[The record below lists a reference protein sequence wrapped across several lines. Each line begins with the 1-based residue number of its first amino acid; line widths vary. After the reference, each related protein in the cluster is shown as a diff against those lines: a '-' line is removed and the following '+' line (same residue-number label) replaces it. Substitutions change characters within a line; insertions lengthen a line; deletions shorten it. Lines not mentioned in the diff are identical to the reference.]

1 MRVDFYLR
9 FHTLFGQSLSL
20 TGNTPELG
28 NNIIEKSL
36 PLQFFNEE
44 FWHLSVDIDTTHIS
58 SLQYRY
64 IFTNE
69 KREVKKEAEKDRVI
83 NLNKF
88 TGDVVVIDSWNDE
101 SYFENTF
108 LTTPFKEV

>member
-9 FHTLFGQSLSL
+9 FHTLFGQSLSV

-28 NNIIEKSL
+28 NNDIEKSL

-44 FWHLSVDIDTTHIS
+44 FWLVSIELDTAKLNT
-58 SLQYRY
+58 LQYRY

-69 KREVKKEAEKDRVI
+69 KGEIKKEAEKERVI
-83 NLNKF
+83 SLNKF
-88 TGDVVVIDSWNDE
+88 DGDIVVIDSWN
-101 SYFENTF
+101 
-108 LTTPFKEV
+108 